1 MLFVGLKSLAIVL
14 YLLAGL
20 LVAISVHECSHAW
33 VANKLGDPTAKN
45 AGRLSLNPFAHLHP
59 LGTLSLLL
67 VGLGWGR
74 PVPVDATRLR
84 PGPKVGMAL
93 VAMGGPF
100 ANFVTAALLAIPLRL
115 HLIPFMP
122 RRIVRDVIVSYG
134 ELVSWVV
141 WLNLALAIFN
151 LIPLTPLDGSR
162 LLAVLLPDR
171 WFAFLAR
178 YERYGLILVLLLI
191 VMERFAQTGIL
202 MRVLFPPIE
211 FVWWKFVNLTPPFP
225 WREYF

>member
-1 MLFVGLKSLAIVL
+1 MLFIGLEDPVIVF
-14 YLLAGL
+14 YLLTGL

-33 VANKLGDPTAKN
+33 VANMLGDPSAKN

-67 VGLGWGR
+67 VGLGWGK

-100 ANFVTAALLAIPLRL
+100 ANFVTAAILALPLRL
-115 HLIPFMP
+115 RLIPFMP
-122 RRIVRDVIVSYG
+122 RRIGCFIVSYG
-134 ELVSWVV
+134 ELISWVV

-162 LLAVLLPDR
+162 LLSVLLPDR
-171 WFAFLAR
+171 WFAVLAR
-178 YERYGLILVLLLI
+178 YERYGLVLVLLLI
-191 VMERFAQTGIL
+191 VLERFAQTGIL
-202 MRVLFPPIE
+202 TRLLFPPIE
-211 FVWWKFVNLTPPFP
+211 FAWWQFTNLTPPFP
-225 WREYF
+225 WREVL

>member
-1 MLFVGLKSLAIVL
+1 MLFAGLDNIVIVL
-14 YLLAGL
+14 YLLTGL

-59 LGTLSLLL
+59 LGTLSLLFL
-67 VGLGWGR
+67 GLGWGK
-74 PVPVDATRLR
+74 PVRVDASKLR
-84 PGPKVGMAL
+84 PGPKIGMAL
-93 VAMGGPF
+93 VAMGGPC
-100 ANFVTAALLAIPLRL
+100 ANFVTAALLSIPLRL
-115 HLIPFMP
+115 RLIPFMP
-122 RRIVRDVIVSYG
+122 RMIAGFVVSYG

-162 LLAVLLPDR
+162 LLSVLLPSR
-171 WFAFLAR
+171 WFAVLAR

-191 VMERFAQTGIL
+191 ALERFAQMGIL
-202 MRVLFPPIE
+202 TRILFPPIE
-211 FVWWKFVNLTPPFP
+211 FLWWRFTNLTPPFP
-225 WREYF
+225 WRYS

>member
-1 MLFVGLKSLAIVL
+1 MLFTGLGFYVV
-14 YLLAGL
+14 YLLIGL

-33 VANKLGDPTAKN
+33 VANALGDPTAKN

-59 LGTLSLLL
+59 LGTLSILLL
-67 VGLGWGR
+67 GLGWGK

-93 VAMGGPF
+93 VGLAGPL
-100 ANFVTAALLAIPLRL
+100 ANLLTAAILAIPLRL
-115 HLIPFMP
+115 HLVPFMP
-122 RRIVRDVIVSYG
+122 RRMGGFVVSYG

-141 WLNLALAIFN
+141 WLNIAMAIFN

-162 LLAVLLPDR
+162 LLAVFLPSR
-171 WFAFLAR
+171 WFDVLAR
-178 YERYGLILVLLLI
+178 YELYGLILVLLLI
-191 VMERFAQTGIL
+191 VLERFTQTGIL
-202 MRVLFPPIE
+202 TRILFPPIE

-225 WREYF
+225 WR

>member
-1 MLFVGLKSLAIVL
+1 MLFVGLSDIVIVL
-14 YLLAGL
+14 YLLTGV

-33 VANKLGDPTAKN
+33 VANALGDPTAKN

-67 VGLGWGR
+67 LGLGWGK
-74 PVPVDATRLR
+74 PVHVDASRLR
-84 PGPKVGMAL
+84 PGPKIGMAL
-93 VAMGGPF
+93 VAMGGPV
-100 ANFVTAALLAIPLRL
+100 ANFVTAAILSIPLRL
-115 HLIPFMP
+115 HLVPFMP
-122 RRIVRDVIVSYG
+122 HKLGGFIVSYG

-162 LLAVLLPDR
+162 LLSVLLPDR
-171 WFAFLAR
+171 WFAILAR

-191 VMERFAQTGIL
+191 VLERFAQTGIL
-202 MRVLFPPIE
+202 TRILFPPIE
-211 FVWWKFVNLTPPFP
+211 FLWWKFVNLTPPFF
-225 WREYF
+225 WRYY

>member
-1 MLFVGLKSLAIVL
+1 MLFVGLSDIVIVL
-14 YLLAGL
+14 YLLTGV

-33 VANKLGDPTAKN
+33 VANALGDPTAKN
-45 AGRLSLNPFAHLHP
+45 EGRLSLNPFAHLHP

-67 VGLGWGR
+67 LGLGWGK
-74 PVPVDATRLR
+74 PVHVDASRLR
-84 PGPKVGMAL
+84 PGPKIGMAL
-93 VAMGGPF
+93 VAMGGPI
-100 ANFVTAALLAIPLRL
+100 ANFVTAAILSIPLRL

-122 RRIVRDVIVSYG
+122 HKLGGFIVSYG

-162 LLAVLLPDR
+162 LLSVLLPDR
-171 WFAFLAR
+171 WFAILAH

-191 VMERFAQTGIL
+191 VLERFAQTGIL
-202 MRVLFPPIE
+202 TRILFPPIE
-211 FVWWKFVNLTPPFP
+211 FLWWKFVNLTPPFF
-225 WREYF
+225 WRYY

>member
-1 MLFVGLKSLAIVL
+1 MLFAGLGFYVV
-14 YLLAGL
+14 YLLTGV

-33 VANKLGDPTAKN
+33 VANALGDPTAKN

-67 VGLGWGR
+67 LGLGWGK
-74 PVPVDATRLR
+74 PVHVDANRLR
-84 PGPKVGMAL
+84 PGPKIGMAL
-93 VAMGGPF
+93 VAMGGPV

-122 RRIVRDVIVSYG
+122 RRMGGFIVSYG

-162 LLAVLLPDR
+162 LLAVLLPSR
-171 WFAFLAR
+171 WFAILAR
-178 YERYGLILVLLLI
+178 YERYGLVLVLLLI
-191 VMERFAQTGIL
+191 VLERFAQTGIL
-202 MRVLFPPIE
+202 TRILFPPIE
-211 FVWWKFVNLTPPFP
+211 FLWWRFANLTPPFP
-225 WREYF
+225 WRYF

>member
-1 MLFVGLKSLAIVL
+1 MLFVGLSDIVIVL
-14 YLLAGL
+14 YLLTGV

-33 VANKLGDPTAKN
+33 VANALGDPTAKN
-45 AGRLSLNPFAHLHP
+45 EGRLSLNPFAHLHP

-67 VGLGWGR
+67 LGLGWGK
-74 PVPVDATRLR
+74 PVHVDASRLR
-84 PGPKVGMAL
+84 PGPKIGMAL
-93 VAMGGPF
+93 VAMGGPI
-100 ANFVTAALLAIPLRL
+100 ANFVTAAILSIPLRL

-122 RRIVRDVIVSYG
+122 HKLGGFIVSYG

-162 LLAVLLPDR
+162 LLSALLPDR
-171 WFAFLAR
+171 WFAILAR

-191 VMERFAQTGIL
+191 VLERFAQTGIL
-202 MRVLFPPIE
+202 TRILFPPIE
-211 FVWWKFVNLTPPFP
+211 FLWWKFVNLTPPFF
-225 WREYF
+225 WRYY

>member
-1 MLFVGLKSLAIVL
+1 MLFVGLSNIVIVL
-14 YLLAGL
+14 YLLTGV

-33 VANKLGDPTAKN
+33 VANALGDPTAKN

-67 VGLGWGR
+67 LGLGWGK
-74 PVPVDATRLR
+74 PVHVDASRLR
-84 PGPKVGMAL
+84 PGPKIGMAL
-93 VAMGGPF
+93 VAMGGPI
-100 ANFVTAALLAIPLRL
+100 ANFVTAAILSIPLRL

-122 RRIVRDVIVSYG
+122 RRVGGFIVSYG

-162 LLAVLLPDR
+162 LLSMLLPDR
-171 WFAFLAR
+171 WFAILAR
-178 YERYGLILVLLLI
+178 YERYGLVLVLLLI
-191 VMERFAQTGIL
+191 VLERFAQTGIL
-202 MRVLFPPIE
+202 TKILFPPIE
-211 FVWWKFVNLTPPFP
+211 FVWWKFVNLTPPFF
-225 WREYF
+225 WRYY